1 MIRLQFVKPT
11 PSRLAWCT
19 TAVAVVC
26 SLAAGLFLYG
36 AAIATLSDNDR
47 PSGGEYVRL
56 LLLDLTFW
64 GPVLLLTL
72 WKFTTPLVLVVGS
85 LAAGLRRIAPTPD

>member
-1 MIRLQFVKPT
+1 MIRLRFVKP
-11 PSRLAWCT
+11 SLRRLVGCT

-36 AAIATLSDNDR
+36 AAIATLSDTDR

-64 GPVLLLTL
+64 GPVLLLTC
-72 WKFTTPLVLVVGS
+72 WKYTTPLALVLGS
-85 LAAGLRRIAPTPD
+85 LTAGIRRVPPAPD